1 MQNARSFI
9 KPILVVLVFI
19 ALIAV
24 AVGLFRRQVQ
34 ETALGDDGTPTASGA
49 AAASTP
55 SDSDK
60 KDIPEVTTIPDTP
73 QTETEERSYD
83 IVTLLP
89 RDAIQSIDNP
99 RFYGVKEA
107 DAEYTA
113 DELVLG
119 VTINGESKAY
129 STTFLDSHEIVNDT
143 LGGRAIAVTW

>member
-1 MQNARSFI
+1 MQNARSFL
-9 KPILVVLVFI
+9 KPFLIILALLALV
-19 ALIAV
+19 AV

-34 ETALGDDGTPTASGA
+34 EIALSDDGTPTSSGA
-49 AAASTP
+49 APGASKPT
-55 SDSDK
+55 DE
-60 KDIPEVTTIPDTP
+60 KDMPEVTNIPDTP
-73 QTETEERSYD
+73 QTEAEERSYD

-99 RFYGVKEA
+99 RFYGVEDA

-143 LGGRAIAVTW
+143 LGGRKIAVTW